1 MGETT
6 GGVLRRGSDR
16 IVGGVCSGLAAY
28 FGVDVLLVRVI
39 FVILAVAPP
48 GIGIILYLVLWF
60 LMEPP
65 QGAPTSAT
73 RNIGDRLRAMGDEIR
88 EDFRTGFSRSEAS
101 GPGTPPPP
109 TTGGPAGGPPTS
121 GAPVPPHPPGGGW
134 GPAYRG
140 RPRGLWAGIILIALG
155 AYFLLTN
162 VGLLRGFRWD
172 LFWPVVLIAIGL
184 LVLLRRR

>member
-1 MGETT
+1 MAETT

-28 FGVDVLLVRVI
+28 FSVDTLLVRVV
-39 FVILAVAPP
+39 FVILALVPP

-65 QGAPTSAT
+65 ERGTPSAP
-73 RNIGDRLRAMGDEIR
+73 RNVGDRLRAMGDEIR
-88 EDFRTGFSRSEAS
+88 EDFRTGFSRSQS
-101 GPGTPPPP
+101 GDAAPGSSVPPSGTEPAARP
-109 TTGGPAGGPPTS
+109 SSAGGWWRR
-121 GAPVPPHPPGGGW
+121 GYG
-134 GPAYRG
+134 G

-155 AYFLLTN
+155 AYFLLDN
-162 VGLLRGFRWD
+162 IGLFRGFRWD

-184 LVLLRRR
+184 LVLVRRR